1 MNKAFALAVLMSVAT
16 MGSAYAREMGSMA
29 VPAGNNDVQ
38 IIYTDPG
45 ADDSARFLSIPDTF
59 AHPDQSTVKA
69 AQNEVRTDSRL
80 RQTLVSQNV
89 ELNNVVG
96 IEKAADGSRIVY
108 VR

>member
-1 MNKAFALAVLMSVAT
+1 MNKAFALATLMSLAT
-16 MGSAYAREMGSMA
+16 MGSAYARETGSMA
-29 VPAGNNDVQ
+29 TSAQNDVR
-38 IIYTDPG
+38 IVYTDPD

-59 AHPDQSTVKA
+59 AHPDRSTIKA

-80 RQTLVSQNV
+80 RQTLVGQNV